1 MSRML
6 SATHLARFSLAL
18 ISGLGLRTIAIAADD
33 PPNNQPDATA
43 AIAAH
48 PSPPPIPLNS
58 GVSPHEFEADH
69 RKVTVEYRPDGV
81 RVYHM
86 NGQGM
91 KAVTATIGPDGKVQY
106 QCTDH
111 PEAAAPQATENV
123 HEQ

>member
-1 MSRML
+1 MFRIL
-6 SATHLARFSLAL
+6 PALRHAQILLAL
-18 ISGLGLRTIAIAADD
+18 LSGSSLFGAAIAADD

-48 PSPPPIPLNS
+48 PAEPPIPLNS

-91 KAVTATIGPDGKVQY
+91 KAVTATIGPDGKIQY
-106 QCTDH
+106 HCTDH
-111 PEAAAPQATENV
+111 PETSTAPVTENV

>member
-1 MSRML
+1 MFRILPALRHAQSL
-6 SATHLARFSLAL
+6 LAL
-18 ISGLGLRTIAIAADD
+18 LSGSSLFGAAIAADD

-48 PSPPPIPLNS
+48 PAEPPIPLNS